1 MKKGKPDFWLILITF
16 VLVGFGLIM
25 VFSTSYPKGLT
36 DPNIHD
42 GYYFFKKQLGFG
54 LAGLVLFF
62 IFSNIPYSI
71 YRRFVVPILIVCV
84 ISLIVVMIPSIGVY
98 VNGARRWI
106 NLGLFSFQP
115 SEYVKLGM
123 IIYTAS
129 IMVKKQ
135 PHLDKFG
142 RAIVP
147 PLLVIGLVCGLLLLQ
162 PHFSAT
168 VIIIGTC
175 MTIIFCSG
183 IRLRHLFW
191 LGSLG
196 LPVLFGIMLLGDYRV
211 ERLNALFNPLSDPS
225 DSGYQ
230 IMQSLIAIGPGGIL
244 GTGLGKSIQKMA
256 YLPEAHTD
264 FIFSI
269 IAEELGFIGAGILIF
284 LFIAF
289 VVRGVLISL
298 QAPDQYGTLLGIGI
312 VTLLAL
318 ETIFNLGV
326 VTAMLPVTGVP
337 LPLISYGGTALLIK
351 LVELGILLNISRYR
365 LRRKKQEVNGISS
378 SAVR

>member
-1 MKKGKPDFWLILITF
+1 MKQGKPDFWLILITF
-16 VLVGFGLIM
+16 ILVGFGLVM
-25 VFSTSYPKGLT
+25 VFSTSYFKGFT
-36 DPNIHD
+36 DPHIHD

-62 IFSNIPYSI
+62 IFSNIPYTI
-71 YRRFVVPILIVCV
+71 YRKFIIPILFLCV
-84 ISLIVVMIPSIGVY
+84 ISLILVMIPGIGVY

-135 PHLDKFG
+135 PHLEQFT
-142 RAIVP
+142 RSVVP
-147 PLLVIGLVCGLLLLQ
+147 PLFVIALICGLLLLQ

-175 MTIIFCSG
+175 ITIIFCSG
-183 IRLRHLFW
+183 VRLRHLLL
-191 LGSLG
+191 LGSVGVPALI
-196 LPVLFGIMLLGDYRV
+196 GIMLLGDYRV

-230 IMQSLIAIGPGGIL
+230 IMQSLIAIGPGGIT

-269 IAEELGFIGAGILIF
+269 VAEELGFIGASLLIL

-365 LRRKKQEVNGISS
+365 VRRKNKEGVDSHLP
-378 SAVR
+378 VVT